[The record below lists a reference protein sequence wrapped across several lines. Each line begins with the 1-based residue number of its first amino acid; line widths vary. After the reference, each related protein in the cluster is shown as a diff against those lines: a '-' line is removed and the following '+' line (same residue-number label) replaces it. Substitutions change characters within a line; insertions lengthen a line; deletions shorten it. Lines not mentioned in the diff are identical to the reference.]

1 MEQLIAAAAALVE
14 RFKETTA
21 VHDEVAALET
31 ALAGLQSAETA
42 QPAETTQ
49 PAE

>member
-21 VHDEVAALET
+21 VHDEVAALE
-31 ALAGLQSAETA
+31 SAIADAKAEK
-42 QPAETTQ
+42 PAPPPP
-49 PAE
+49 PAA